1 MHIKNII
8 EKLCESGN
16 ESAKVLFRSFD
27 DKAYLCPNTSTGMQ
41 SALNQRVFQPADE
54 LNARKFLKYD
64 FPKHVEL
71 YSRDIFVYD

>member
-16 ESAKVLFRSFD
+16 KSAKVLFRSFD
-27 DKAYLCPNTSTGMQ
+27 YKAYLCPNTSTGMQ

-71 YSRDIFVYD
+71 YSWDIFVYD